1 MKKTYLRAMFDLSIE
16 ATLLVDFQGRIGM
29 ANAAAQQLWGSGSA
43 TMVGTAVVQWLPAWY
58 LAKSHA
64 DSCPLDQGLI
74 NSVSRALP
82 SQFIGLR
89 GDGQRFAVEIELS
102 RVDVEGVGMYSLVA
116 RRTSALCVDWADQID
131 SSARLIASMATGRD
145 AACIADAEGRLVHVN
160 EAFATLQ
167 GFESREDLKREWPE
181 HQRSLMLYTAMGEL
195 LPSDC
200 SPVSSALRGQVGV
213 ATDYTVR
220 HQGNAKLSAA
230 SCDFAPIRD
239 QDGAIVGAVVILR
252 RTEPGGAAQ
261 ARAASRKHLPA
272 QDRFGA
278 ARHDRTMGTPR
289 AAA

>member
-116 RRTSALCVDWADQID
+116 RRTSALCIDWADQID

-167 GFESREDLKREWPE
+167 GFKSREDLKREWPE
-181 HQRSLMLYTAMGEL
+181 HQRSLMLYTACGEL
-195 LPSDC
+195 VPADSN
-200 SPVSSALRGQVGV
+200 PVSSALRGHVGV

-220 HQGNAKLSAA
+220 HQGTAKLSAA

-239 QDGAIVGAVVILR
+239 QEGAIVGAVVILR
-252 RTEPGGAAQ
+252 CTEPDGAAKAQ
-261 ARAASRKHLPA
+261 TASKKHAPPLARFR
-272 QDRFGA
+272 A
-278 ARHDRTMGTPR
+278 ARHDRMMGAPR